1 MAKTEAKATKA
12 TKADAA
18 PKAKS
23 KKVEAAEPRGRK
35 KGQLRLDIEAALKSG
50 VKSSKKTGVVLS
62 ELATEFNTTSL
73 TVLRIAEA
81 MDGISIRKVENKNVA
96 YAG

>member
-1 MAKTEAKATKA
+1 MAKAATKE
-12 TKADAA
+12 A
-18 PKAKS
+18 PPKGSKS
-23 KKVEAAEPRGRK
+23 KKAAEPEARGRK
-35 KGQLRLDIEAALKSG
+35 KGQLRLDIEKALAAG
-50 VKSSKKTGVVLS
+50 VKSSKKSGVVLS

-96 YAG
+96 FVG